1 MIGIRAS
8 KGLNQVSEKNN
19 NQPTNPTT
27 KNNLFIVSYGKQ
39 KQKTLSKTDVQN
51 PRQPAKTY
59 ENINLAMLGDK
70 KTPYRDGK
78 FDDIKEDTKHIFN
91 ALRGF
96 ENSVFNYH
104 TQYDQNKNNE
114 QWKEFKSERSALSQK
129 NEAIDEKNNLQA
141 SPAYTKLSES
151 RKLSNLEKILAG
163 SPLSTKLDPLTG
175 VFRDSKTG
183 LYAELKPFG
192 SKPGNY
198 VLCFGSTGVGRMTMK
213 QTKVDIAQVLNK
225 EKVPTAYEQAVEL
238 AHALEVSVKAS
249 IKKELEYANDLF
261 VGAATITAE
270 DINKE
275 YNKKFNLSVTGQSMG
290 GGLANYVG
298 MKLGIE
304 SACYN
309 PAALGQ
315 AAIKDLEKSGCL
327 TVENLNKQKI
337 IRQKG
342 DIVSGEKNQKKIA
355 ILANFFS
362 FIKIKRPQHLGRIY
376 TADKADID
384 ATDKPKRGFQSRHFT
399 SSFQPFYDYS
409 NTQATTPSDKSDA
422 SSKSSS
428 VNSPSGGE

>member
-19 NQPTNPTT
+19 NQPTNPTK
-27 KNNLFIVSYGKQ
+27 KNNSLIVSYGKQ
-39 KQKTLSKTDVQN
+39 KQIALSKTDVPN
-51 PRQPAKTY
+51 PRQAAKTY
-59 ENINLAMLGDK
+59 VNINRAMLNDLQ
-70 KTPYRDGK
+70 TSFEDGK
-78 FDDIKEDTKHIFN
+78 FSDVRDKTEDVYI
-91 ALRGF
+91 ALRSF
-96 ENSVFNYH
+96 EYSVFNYH
-104 TQYDQNKNNE
+104 TQYDQTKNNE

-141 SPAYTKLSES
+141 SPAYTKLSGS

-225 EKVPTAYEQAVEL
+225 EKVPSAYEQAVEL

-249 IKKELEYANDLF
+249 IKKELEDANDLF
-261 VGAATITAE
+261 GGTGKVTDQE
-270 DINKE
+270 INEKF
-275 YNKKFNLSVTGQSMG
+275 NKKFNLTVTGQSMG

-355 ILANFFS
+355 QLANFFS
-362 FIKIKRPQHLGRIY
+362 SEKVERPRHLGPTFI
-376 TADKADID
+376 ANK
-384 ATDKPKRGFQSRHFT
+384 TDNPLLNGVTRGFQSRHFT
-399 SSFQPFYDYS
+399 SSFQEFYDYS
-409 NTQATTPSDKSDA
+409 NTQA
-422 SSKSSS
+422 
-428 VNSPSGGE
+428 N